1 MPNYIKN
8 RIIFDFNHFNI
19 KPFLQ
24 IIIFVLPFFLVAV
37 FSYFL
42 YYSDYSTFNKLMR
55 KENHPVE
62 LITFV
67 FLLAGAITGFIFS
80 YKLAKSG
87 EKLVSIFYFI
97 FAFGLLFVAMEEIS
111 WGQWIFKFHTPDYMR
126 GLNRQNEFNVHN
138 IESVNLFFEIL
149 RVIFGLGGLLSIILS
164 RIKAFKYLSSPLV
177 LISWFLIIL
186 LFASLD
192 LYNRFD
198 TSYKALLTSFILY
211 KGNIFWFTRKF
222 TEFLEM
228 LISISAFLFIWINYY
243 KLRKN

>member
-1 MPNYIKN
+1 MPNFIKN
-8 RIIFDFNHFNI
+8 RLILDFNHFNI
-19 KPFLQ
+19 NHFFQLFIFIFPFL
-24 IIIFVLPFFLVAV
+24 LVAI
-37 FSYFL
+37 FTYFL

-55 KENHPVE
+55 RENHPVE
-62 LITFV
+62 LITFL

-126 GLNRQNEFNVHN
+126 GLNRQTEFNVHN
-138 IESVNLFFEIL
+138 IESVNLSFEIL
-149 RVIFGLGGLLSIILS
+149 RVIFGLGGIVSIFLL
-164 RIKAFKYLSSPLV
+164 KFKTFKFLSSPLS
-177 LISWFLIIL
+177 LISWFVIIL
-186 LFASLD
+186 IFASLD
-192 LYNRFD
+192 FYNRFD
-198 TSYKALLTSFILY
+198 TSYQAFY

-228 LISISAFLFIWINYY
+228 LISISAFLFIWLNYKKISFKVVGY
-243 KLRKN
+243 K